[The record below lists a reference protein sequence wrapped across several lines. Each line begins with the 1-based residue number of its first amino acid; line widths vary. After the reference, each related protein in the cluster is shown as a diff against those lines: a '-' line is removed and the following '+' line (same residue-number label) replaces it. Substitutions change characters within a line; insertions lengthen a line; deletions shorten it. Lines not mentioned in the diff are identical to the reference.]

1 MHFPKN
7 VHSLSQS
14 KEKCHGREACSMEM
28 QEYDA
33 RCRSYR
39 SCDPQRI
46 KINNQRFN
54 NLRFFLARKPGP
66 LRKRGLFKGSH

>member
-1 MHFPKN
+1 MHFLKN

-14 KEKCHGREACSMEM
+14 KEKCHGGEARTMEM
-28 QEYDA
+28 QEYNA

-39 SCDPQRI
+39 SRDPQRI

-54 NLRFFLARKPGP
+54 NLRLFLVRKPRP